1 MFLNERTCMNFIEE
15 LQFRNLF
22 KDCSDIDG
30 LKERLNQPITLYCGF
45 DPTADSLHIGHLQQ
59 LLLLKRFAL
68 QGHRPIALL
77 GGATGMIGDP
87 RPTTER
93 ALVSLDVIAH
103 NVKALEKQMKT
114 IVGDSSIGFVNNYDW
129 FKDVSVLT
137 FLRDFGKHF
146 NVNYMISKDVVASRL
161 ETGISFT
168 EFTYTILQASDWLH
182 LYDHHNCEMQIGG
195 SDQWGNLTS
204 GIELIRK
211 VKGSDAKVFGLT
223 QPLITKADGSK
234 FGKSEGKNI
243 WLDPSKTHPYVF
255 YQYFINVSDE
265 DVINFI
271 KRLSFKTIDEINEIE
286 VQHLAAP
293 HLRTAQKHLA
303 SELTEIVFGKEAL
316 EHAIRLSDVY
326 FNQRFEDLS
335 QDELEAVFEDALKV
349 KATQSITLIDALV
362 QSQLATSNRLAR
374 DLIAGGSV
382 SVNGVKIDDIHAQIN
397 QEEAYHQAY
406 TIIRKGKK
414 SYILVD
420 FT

>member
-1 MFLNERTCMNFIEE
+1 MNFIEE

-22 KDCSDIDG
+22 KDCSDIEG
-30 LKERLNQPITLYCGF
+30 LKERLTQPITLYCGF

-68 QGHRPIALL
+68 QGHYPIALL

-103 NVKALEKQMKT
+103 NVKALEKQMKH
-114 IVGDSSIGFVNNYDW
+114 IVGDASIAFVNNYDW
-129 FKDVSVLT
+129 FKDVSVLA

-146 NVNYMISKDVVASRL
+146 NVNYMINKDVVASRL

-168 EFTYTILQASDWLH
+168 EFTYTILQAADWLH
-182 LYDHHNCEMQIGG
+182 LYETHICEMQVGG

-211 VKGSDAKVFGLT
+211 VKGSDAKVYGLT

-243 WLDPSKTHPYVF
+243 WLDATKTHPYVF

-271 KRLSFKTIDEINEIE
+271 KRLSFKPIDEIVEIE
-286 VQHLAAP
+286 SQHQAAP
-293 HLRTAQKHLA
+293 HLRIAQKLLA

-316 EHAIRLSDVY
+316 DHSIKLSDVY
-326 FNQRFEDLS
+326 FNQQFEDLS
-335 QDELEAVFEDALKV
+335 LIELEAVFEDALKV
-349 KATQSITLIDALV
+349 KASSAISLIDVLV
-362 QSQLATSNRLAR
+362 QSQLASSNRLAR
-374 DLIAGGSV
+374 DLITGGSV
-382 SVNGVKIDDIHAQIN
+382 SVNGVKMDDIHAQIK
-397 QEEAYHQAY
+397 QSDAYHQTY
-406 TIIRKGKK
+406 TIVRKGKK
-414 SYILVD
+414 NYILVD

>member
-1 MFLNERTCMNFIEE
+1 MNFIEE

-22 KDCSDIDG
+22 KDCSDTEG

-59 LLLLKRFAL
+59 LLLLKRFAM
-68 QGHRPIALL
+68 QGHHPIALL

-103 NVKALEKQMKT
+103 NVQALAKQMKH
-114 IVGDSSIGFVNNYDW
+114 IVGDASIGFVNDYDW

-146 NVNYMISKDVVASRL
+146 NVNYMINKDVVASRL

-182 LYDHHNCEMQIGG
+182 LYNHLNCEMQVGG

-211 VKGSDAKVFGLT
+211 VKGSDAKVYGLT

-243 WLDPSKTHPYVF
+243 WLDASKTHPYVF
-255 YQYFINVSDE
+255 YQYFINVSDD

-271 KRLSFKTIDEINEIE
+271 KRLSFKTIDEIIE
-286 VQHLAAP
+286 LEAQHLAAP
-293 HLRTAQKHLA
+293 HLRTAQKQLA
-303 SELTEIVFGKEAL
+303 FELTEIVFGKDAL
-316 EHAIRLSDVY
+316 DHAIKLSDVY

-335 QDELEAVFEDALKV
+335 LVELEAVFEDALKV
-349 KATQSITLIDALV
+349 KAVTSISLIDALV

-374 DLIAGGSV
+374 DLITGGSV
-382 SVNGVKIDDIHAQIN
+382 SVNGVKVDDIHAQIH
-397 QEEAYHQAY
+397 QSEAYHHAY

-414 SYILVD
+414 NYILVD